1 MKEGRVFAADLGASG
16 GKCFVGI
23 FENEAFRLEELH
35 RFYHEPVSYFI
46 YDSRGE
52 IKERKYWDE
61 VYLYSNIL
69 RGLNKYRRE
78 ISDTL
83 DSIGIDTWGSDGQ
96 FVTDEGDILGRVYC
110 YRDHR
115 LDTMIETMKNYI
127 DPEKVYS
134 ITGIQFQPFNISNQL
149 LWFIQNRKNLL
160 KTGYTF
166 LPMPSLFYFSLGNV
180 KMVDSTWASVT
191 QLMDTRK
198 RKWSPELL
206 EALGVPEAVMP
217 EIVSPGTVVG
227 KLLAPLAEFLRINRA
242 SLTAVPSHDTASA
255 YAAAPVEKGEDTLI
269 ISSGTWSLVGKLLD
283 KPITSQAAMAA
294 NISNEGG
301 INCIRFLKNCMGTWP
316 IQELRRNW
324 RDEDGVEMSWEEIV
338 KLVRSAEA
346 FKAFIDPDDSSFYNP
361 PNMEEAVI
369 AYCRKTGQK
378 PPKDRKTFLRVVY
391 ESLALKYR
399 MVNEQIC
406 SVSNTRSTAIHIVG
420 GGCKNELLNRF
431 TADAVGIPV
440 IAGPD
445 EATAIGNIMVQ
456 AAGLGIIQSLEESFP
471 LIRENF
477 TIKRYEPENTR
488 LWEAAYRKFTH
499 ILRVNS
505 QGKGVQD
512 ISE

>member
-1 MKEGRVFAADLGASG
+1 MKDGKIFAADLGASG
-16 GKCFVGI
+16 GKCFVGV
-23 FENEAFRLEELH
+23 FERGSFRIEELH
-35 RFYHEPVSYFI
+35 RFRHEPVSYFI
-46 YDSRGE
+46 CDGGGE
-52 IKERKYWDE
+52 ITERTYWDE
-61 VYLYSNIL
+61 VYLYNSIL
-69 RGLNKYRRE
+69 HGLYNYRRQV
-78 ISDTL
+78 SDTI

-127 DPEKVYS
+127 DPERVYS

-149 LWFIQNRKNLL
+149 LWFMQNRKNLL
-160 KTGYTF
+160 KTGCTF

-198 RKWSPELL
+198 RKWSTELL
-206 EALGVPEAVMP
+206 EALGVPEAVLP
-217 EIVSPGTVVG
+217 EIVPPGTVVG
-227 KLLAPLAEFLRINRA
+227 KLLAPLAESLRINRA
-242 SLTAVPSHDTASA
+242 KLTAAPSHDTASA
-255 YAAAPVEKGEDTLI
+255 YAAAPVDKGEDALI

-283 KPITSQAAMAA
+283 GPITSSDAMEA

-301 INCIRFLKNCMGTWP
+301 INRIRFLKNCMGTWP

-324 RDEDGVEMSWEEIV
+324 RDDDGVEMSWEEIV
-338 KLVRSAEA
+338 ALVRRAEA
-346 FKAFIDPDDSSFYNP
+346 FTAFIDPDDPVFYNP
-361 PNMEEAVI
+361 PNMEEAV
-369 AYCRKTGQK
+369 AAFCKKTGQK
-378 PPKDRKTFLRVVY
+378 VPRDRKTFLRVVY

-399 MVNEQIC
+399 TVNEQIC
-406 SVSNTRSTAIHIVG
+406 NVSDTRSTAVHIVG

-456 AAGLGIIQSLEESFP
+456 AMGLGIIHSLEESFP

-477 TIKRYEPENTR
+477 TIKRYEPEKPR
-488 LWEAAYRKFTH
+488 LWGAAYERFAH
-499 ILRVNS
+499 LLRVN
-505 QGKGVQD
+505 G
-512 ISE
+512 